1 MRGARGTEVS
11 VVVRGTWYVVRR
23 RHDVLL
29 RCADTSETQGA
40 ARVYKYKLPLWSWE
54 HTCRKWGK
62 NTTTMDG
69 FARPVLNP
77 NPISAGCQ
85 TPKLHKQTFRRLFAV
100 FAFRR
105 SPPCLWWWEST
116 EEKQGGSFG
125 RPPPLL
131 ATPPP
136 SAFPLLRPASRS
148 SPFPALP
155 FRLLP
160 PLALVCCVG
169 RKLEISGRII
179 GREKRETDRKVGNGS
194 EGTRLLAT
202 TVRVPYG
209 LR

>member
-1 MRGARGTEVS
+1 MGRMRGARGTEVS

-148 SPFPALP
+148 SPFFCLA
-155 FRLLP
+155 FP
-160 PLALVCCVG
+160 PSSPPCPCVLC
-169 RKLEISGRII
+169 RKE
-179 GREKRETDRKVGNGS
+179 
-194 EGTRLLAT
+194 A
-202 TVRVPYG
+202 
-209 LR
+209 